1 MAAGLSVRPE
11 MIPDLRAFLNER
23 LAVEA
28 QAAAAEDALDIDA
41 LVTAGGADRGLWQ
54 AFQAMAP
61 FGPGNPEPMFAAAN
75 VRVERPMA
83 LRGGHVRVT
92 LTDGSGGRLKAVAW
106 RAEETELGRTLLGGA
121 GAIHVAGR
129 LKPDDWQGRES
140 VELEI
145 EDAADPRRV
154 G

>member
-1 MAAGLSVRPE
+1 
-11 MIPDLRAFLNER
+11 
-23 LAVEA
+23 
-28 QAAAAEDALDIDA
+28 
-41 LVTAGGADRGLWQ
+41 
-54 AFQAMAP
+54 
-61 FGPGNPEPMFAAAN
+61 MFAAAN

-106 RAEETELGRTLLGGA
+106 RAEETELGRTLLAGA

-154 G
+154 A